1 MIEDYFK
8 QDLLENI
15 IKRIAQYKIPITRL
29 PKLGDAIK
37 KELAANYTT
46 YLKEDFEGFKTLL
59 NKLLELLEIN

>member
-46 YLKEDFEGFKTLL
+46 YLKEDFE
-59 NKLLELLEIN
+59 